1 MPRRKQQAPRRAS
14 AYIDDDEFA
23 EDCAHEEESGEAS
36 EDDPRVPSP
45 SQRLEQQQQQQEHE
59 PLSLRALTQTRD
71 NRCVNVDS
79 NGNHHRVEG
88 SDDEG
93 DNNNDVGDDGG
104 GGGDADEGIN
114 NHSHNHHQHHHRRR
128 SSNSSSNRMKNGI
141 TSQLNNSGSSNN
153 ANGGNGNGID
163 DDDDDDDDGGGG
175 GGGEMEE
182 DAEEEEEEMAD
193 DDGDIDDDHGVA
205 LEKEATAAAAADS
218 GVGAPPAKSAPHFCS
233 GNNSNGQT
241 DSDKAGRRRA
251 AQQEE
256 EAAAT
261 TTNADEEEEDK
272 KKDPVS
278 PSVIEDSLSQMK
290 AAYAN
295 FLSSSYWSTVGS
307 FSYAQPNGASG
318 GGGAG
323 ANFDW
328 HRAAVAKSL
337 RQATSPSTPSPL
349 CAQDQQC
356 GLFSSVQLYRQSSK
370 LYSPVFTG
378 ASKFRCRDCS
388 AAYDR
393 LVDLTVHMSETGHYR
408 DESMR
413 AANGGADS
421 SGNRQAWS
429 KPRKRSLMEIEGKE
443 EAQKVL
449 RCLCCGHAFESL
461 QDLSVHMIRTKHY
474 QKVPLREPMAAL
486 TAKPCHAAK
495 KRPHLETTAAVAAA
509 AAAAAERAC
518 SSPESTV
525 SDAAATPPANQL
537 SGNHKGQ
544 VAGSNCP
551 ARSSS
556 TTANTTTT
564 TSSSHHHHHQNGT
577 SYSWQFESQ
586 KAHILKCMECGSSH
600 DTLQQ
605 LTAHMMA
612 TGHFIK
618 LTAPANSSSSSSS
631 SLLLARKSKQVNFEA
646 HAADDKVQSVHLGAT
661 SKLGAV
667 PPPAVAA
674 VKVERQSTRD
684 GDRHAGAEGKKANV
698 KDKKSEQRDKRETS
712 PAEKGV
718 TAPSPD
724 LPKHQEADLPSQFDY
739 LKEED
744 LSESSKEGGLDILK
758 SLEHTVASII
768 SKAQNG
774 SGSWGGYPSIHAA
787 YQLPG
792 HAARPVHTPS
802 VTPSK
807 LVLRDDLE
815 LQQQHHHHHHRQ
827 QPSPPPPRSHVESSS
842 SSPSS
847 SAATTPSPPA
857 SPHGAKVPLLVPSPP
872 VQPLP
877 SNVRAMEEL
886 VRKMTEKVNSS
897 SATSSSSSPFSAA
910 SSTRTTRD
918 ASESKGAPPRT
929 AVVAGKREARDDK
942 GHAARGAELF
952 GGRDVKWDLGQE
964 LRRKASHEARRG
976 VGARDTRERHAREA
990 QRLGGAG
997 GGGGGGERLRA
1008 VKVERTIEV
1017 KDEATRGASPPA
1029 GVEASAVC
1037 LKVEGAQGMGRRD
1050 GSCAAVAAVTAA
1062 AAAAAEAVVAA
1073 AGGANKTYEARN
1085 GKSMDEKP
1093 FSSSSSSSSS
1103 SSCTPPGFSSLSIIT
1118 EHPGEPC
1125 LVNPLSALQSVM
1137 NAHLGK
1143 AAKPLSPAL
1152 LDPLSRLH
1160 RLGGA
1165 SLDRPHSAA
1174 ATATALPASLGHARH
1189 ADRAAGRDERVPA
1202 FAARG
1207 EPSSDQPMDLTKSKP
1222 ASAAAERCRA
1232 GGSVAAMPL
1241 MLAASPAGENALSDI
1256 SDLVRNLA
1264 GRLTPKPPTPSSTTS
1279 SVAASDRSD
1288 GGDACG
1294 GTPDE
1299 DAAEAERGPIGGGAG
1314 GSAASAAAAAA
1325 AAADVSGKQRKAG
1338 RQSAWN
1344 PRHLLLLQAQFAAS
1358 LRQTADGRYV
1368 ISDLSP
1374 QERLNVARATG
1385 LSASTISHW
1394 LANVKYQLR
1403 RTGGTKF
1410 LKHMDTGRPVFYC
1423 CDCAMQF
1430 RTPPAYVGHAEAHL
1444 GFGLRDLSKVAV
1456 VERTGVEGLAVGSQQ
1471 AVSPSPPPPPQSV
1484 AAVAVAAVAATA
1496 AAAAAAPRDE
1506 PECGAPCRCQ
1516 LCGRAFSS
1524 RHAVK
1529 LHLSKAHSKSPE
1541 DHVMFV
1547 SDVAADQPAPQ
1558 PQA

>member
-45 SQRLEQQQQQQEHE
+45 SQGLEQQQEQQEHE
-59 PLSLRALTQTRD
+59 PLALRALTQTRD
-71 NRCVNVDS
+71 NRCGNVDS
-79 NGNHHRVEG
+79 NGNHHLVQG

-93 DNNNDVGDDGG
+93 DNNNDVDDDDDGG
-104 GGGDADEGIN
+104 GGGGGDDDEGMN
-114 NHSHNHHQHHHRRR
+114 NHSHNHNHHHHHHHRSR
-128 SSNSSSNRMKNGI
+128 SSNSSSSNKTKNGI
-141 TSQLNNSGSSNN
+141 SSQMNNSGSSNN
-153 ANGGNGNGID
+153 ANGGNGNDID
-163 DDDDDDDDGGGG
+163 DDDDDDDDGGG
-175 GGGEMEE
+175 EMEE
-182 DAEEEEEEMAD
+182 EAEEEEEEMVD
-193 DDGDIDDDHGVA
+193 DDGDVDDDRGVA

-218 GVGAPPAKSAPHFCS
+218 GVGAPPAKSAPHFCLGS
-233 GNNSNGQT
+233 SSNGQT
-241 DSDKAGRRRA
+241 DSDKAGRRRVA
-251 AQQEE
+251 KQEE

-261 TTNADEEEEDK
+261 TPTNADEEEEEDK

-307 FSYAQPNGASG
+307 FSYAQPNGAGGGGG

-337 RQATSPSTPSPL
+337 QQATSPSTPSPL
-349 CAQDQQC
+349 YAHDQQC

-413 AANGGADS
+413 AANGGADG

-486 TAKPCHAAK
+486 TAKPCHATK
-495 KRPHLETTAAVAAA
+495 KRPHLETTAVAAA
-509 AAAAAERAC
+509 VVAAGAERAC

-525 SDAAATPPANQL
+525 SDAATTPPADQL

-544 VAGSNCP
+544 VVGSNCP

-556 TTANTTTT
+556 TTANTTT
-564 TSSSHHHHHQNGT
+564 SSSHHHHHHHQNGT

-618 LTAPANSSSSSSS
+618 LTAPANSSSSSS
-631 SLLLARKSKQVNFEA
+631 LLLARKSKQVNFEA

-674 VKVERQSTRD
+674 VKVERQSARD

-698 KDKKSEQRDKRETS
+698 KDKKSEQREKRETS
-712 PAEKGV
+712 AAAEKGV

-792 HAARPVHTPS
+792 HVARPAHAPS
-802 VTPSK
+802 VAPSK
-807 LVLRDDLE
+807 LVTRDDLE
-815 LQQQHHHHHHRQ
+815 LQQQQRQQHRHHHHRQ
-827 QPSPPPPRSHVESSS
+827 QPSPPPSRSHVESSSS

-857 SPHGAKVPLLVPSPP
+857 SPHGAKVPPLVPSPP

-910 SSTRTTRD
+910 SSSRMTRD

-929 AVVAGKREARDDK
+929 AAAIAGGKREARDDK
-942 GHAARGAELF
+942 GHAAARGAELF

-964 LRRKASHEARRG
+964 LRRKANHEARRG
-976 VGARDTRERHAREA
+976 AGARDARDRHGREA
-990 QRLGGAG
+990 QRLGGG
-997 GGGGGGERLRA
+997 GSGGSGERLRD

-1017 KDEATRGASPPA
+1017 KSEATRGASPPA

-1037 LKVEGAQGMGRRD
+1037 LKVEGAQGAGRRD
-1050 GSCAAVAAVTAA
+1050 GSCTAAATEVAVAAT
-1062 AAAAAEAVVAA
+1062 
-1073 AGGANKTYEARN
+1073 GGANKTCEARN
-1085 GKSMDEKP
+1085 GKSTHEKP
-1093 FSSSSSSSSS
+1093 FSSSSSSS

-1160 RLGGA
+1160 RLGGS
-1165 SLDRPHSAA
+1165 SLDRPRSAA
-1174 ATATALPASLGHARH
+1174 ATALPASLGHARH
-1189 ADRAAGRDERVPA
+1189 ADGAAGGDERAPA

-1232 GGSVAAMPL
+1232 GGSVTAMPL

-1264 GRLTPKPPTPSSTTS
+1264 GRLTPKPPTPSSATS

-1288 GGDACG
+1288 GGDACSG
-1294 GTPDE
+1294 GAPDE
-1299 DAAEAERGPIGGGAG
+1299 DAAEAERGPPGGGAG
-1314 GSAASAAAAAA
+1314 GGSAAS
-1325 AAADVSGKQRKAG
+1325 ADVSGKQRKAG

-1456 VERTGVEGLAVGSQQ
+1456 VERTGAEGLAVGSQQ
-1471 AVSPSPPPPPQSV
+1471 AASPSPPPPSV
-1484 AAVAVAAVAATA
+1484 AAAAAAVVAVAATA
-1496 AAAAAAPRDE
+1496 AAAGPRDE

-1516 LCGRAFSS
+1516 LCGRSFSS